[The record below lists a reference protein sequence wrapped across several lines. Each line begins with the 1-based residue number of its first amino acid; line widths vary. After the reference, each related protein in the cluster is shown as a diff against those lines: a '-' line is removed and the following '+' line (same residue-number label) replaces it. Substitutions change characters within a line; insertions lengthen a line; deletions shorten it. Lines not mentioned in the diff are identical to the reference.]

1 MGSGVKALRYLV
13 DFLLDEV
20 DLEEGAD
27 ETLDVDGARSGW
39 SSVEDELADGLLE
52 LLKISGGDVV
62 GGRQGGQARAH
73 DGETLLIN
81 RVVAPADDLLAMV
94 GTELTL

>member
-1 MGSGVKALRYLV
+1 
-13 DFLLDEV
+13 LLDEV

-27 ETLDVDGARSGW
+27 ETLDVDGARSGR

-62 GGRQGGQARAH
+62 GGR
-73 DGETLLIN
+73 
-81 RVVAPADDLLAMV
+81 
-94 GTELTL
+94 

>member
-1 MGSGVKALRYLV
+1 LV

-52 LLKISGGDVV
+52 LLKIGGGDVV
-62 GGRQGGQARAH
+62 GGR
-73 DGETLLIN
+73 
-81 RVVAPADDLLAMV
+81 
-94 GTELTL
+94 